1 MTMAY
6 TLMLSGC
13 ILLYL
18 HVFVVNCLPYE
29 QEDIVDVKV
38 LNVGEEL
45 KQETLPLQMGHR
57 HYQLR
62 GLKAS
67 MWYEVKISYPASI
80 PASFSL
86 QLQRDK
92 SYIGL
97 NMKRRLLNTEK
108 LIFKADYNLLSEHS
122 EVHVLLTVEPG
133 GVVAKPHV
141 QERQYVIFNIVCDEL
156 SLVSPPKVWLVV
168 ILAFLCLG
176 VALTIPYFLPPLLLP
191 KNHSLQFGDLASSKA
206 S

>member
-1 MTMAY
+1 MTMDY
-6 TLMLSGC
+6 TLMLRGC

-18 HVFVVNCLPYE
+18 HVFVINCLP
-29 QEDIVDVKV
+29 VDVKV
-38 LNVGEEL
+38 LNVGEEI

-57 HYQLR
+57 RYQLH

-92 SYIGL
+92 SYIGS

-141 QERQYVIFNIVCDEL
+141 QERQYVIFNIEG
-156 SLVSPPKVWLVV
+156 K
-168 ILAFLCLG
+168 
-176 VALTIPYFLPPLLLP
+176 
-191 KNHSLQFGDLASSKA
+191 Q
-206 S
+206 

>member
-45 KQETLPLQMGHR
+45 KQETLPLQMGHCR
-57 HYQLR
+57 YQLR

-92 SYIGL
+92 SYIGS

-108 LIFKADYNLLSEHS
+108 LIFKADYNLVSVLVCLIHLIKSNLF
-122 EVHVLLTVEPG
+122 HVLRNIYYSFL
-133 GVVAKPHV
+133 
-141 QERQYVIFNIVCDEL
+141 NIVKCM
-156 SLVSPPKVWLVV
+156 
-168 ILAFLCLG
+168 F
-176 VALTIPYFLPPLLLP
+176 F
-191 KNHSLQFGDLASSKA
+191 
-206 S
+206 